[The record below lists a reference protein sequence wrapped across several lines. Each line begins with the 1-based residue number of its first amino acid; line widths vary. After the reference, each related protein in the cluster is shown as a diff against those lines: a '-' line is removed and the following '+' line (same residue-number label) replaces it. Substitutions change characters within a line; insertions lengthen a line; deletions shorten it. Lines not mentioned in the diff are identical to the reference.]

1 MHQEFRV
8 KALSLAFLRIATGL
22 LLVLWGVIRIGNPD
36 AGTHVSDKYYLG
48 LLSHEGLQRP
58 IGIAEAVLGG
68 LVVIGL
74 FRRVTLPIQAI
85 VLVAGAAAIWRYLLD
100 PLGLYLLD
108 AVSRQVLFFPSLG
121 MAAASLLLL
130 AFQDEDKYSLDRILK
145 GRTPA

>member
-1 MHQEFRV
+1 MKGCSVQWASPKRC
-8 KALSLAFLRIATGL
+8 
-22 LLVLWGVIRIGNPD
+22 W
-36 AGTHVSDKYYLG
+36 
-48 LLSHEGLQRP
+48 
-58 IGIAEAVLGG
+58 GG
-68 LVVIGL
+68 LVAIGL

-108 AVSRQVLFFPSLG
+108 AESRQVLFFPSLG

-145 GRTPA
+145 GRSPA